1 MASTTNTATK
11 PFFTFYSLKTAQE
24 GLDASTQRAP
34 CRAAT
39 LEIGAE
45 CHYHSG
51 LSNRPG
57 KCRGPDRLKNQVTTN
72 MKTLAGAAMALLVLA
87 FFAQPA
93 FAEGDAAAGKE
104 LGYTCLGCHGIDGYR
119 NAYPSYR
126 VPKLGGQK
134 AGYLEIALRG
144 YRDGTRQHPTM
155 EGQAASLSDQDI
167 VDVAAS
173 LASIGG
179 DTVAA
184 GGTQG
189 ASFDKAAAC
198 TACHGQNG
206 ISVNAAW
213 PTLAGQ
219 HEDYIAHSLQQYR
232 DGTRVDPVMG
242 AQAALVA
249 EEDVARLARY
259 FSRLEGLETTKP
271 D

>member
-1 MASTTNTATK
+1 M
-11 PFFTFYSLKTAQE
+11 QE
-24 GLDASTQRAP
+24 WRDASMQNASGCTGV
-34 CRAAT
+34 

-51 LSNRPG
+51 LSEIPATNRGLELP
-57 KCRGPDRLKNQVTTN
+57 KKQMITT
-72 MKTLAGAAMALLVLA
+72 MKSVAGAAMALLALA
-87 FFAQPA
+87 LFTQPA

-104 LGYTCLGCHGIDGYR
+104 LGYTCLGCHGIEGYR

-134 AGYLEIALRG
+134 AGYLEIALKG
-144 YRDGTRQHPTM
+144 YRAGTRQHPTM
-155 EGQAASLSDQDI
+155 EGQAASLSDQEI
-167 VDVAAS
+167 ADVAAY

-179 DTVAA
+179 ETVAA

-219 HEDYIAHSLQQYR
+219 HEDYLVHALQQYR
-232 DGTRVDPVMG
+232 DGTRTDPVMG

-259 FSRLEGLETTKP
+259 FSRLEGLETTEP
-271 D
+271 E

>member
-1 MASTTNTATK
+1 
-11 PFFTFYSLKTAQE
+11 
-24 GLDASTQRAP
+24 
-34 CRAAT
+34 
-39 LEIGAE
+39 
-45 CHYHSG
+45 
-51 LSNRPG
+51 
-57 KCRGPDRLKNQVTTN
+57 
-72 MKTLAGAAMALLVLA
+72 MKTVTCAAMALLALA
-87 FFAQPA
+87 LIAQPA
-93 FAEGDAAAGKE
+93 FAEGNAAAGKE
-104 LGYTCLGCHGIDGYR
+104 LGYSCLGCHGIEGYR

-134 AGYLEIALRG
+134 AGYLEIALKG
-144 YRDGTRQHPTM
+144 YRAGTRQHPTM

-167 VDVAAS
+167 ADVAAY

-198 TACHGQNG
+198 IACHGQNG

-219 HEDYIAHSLQQYR
+219 HEDYLAHALQQYR
-232 DGTRVDPVMG
+232 DGTRGDPVMG
-242 AQAALVA
+242 AQAALIA

-271 D
+271 E